1 MNEDNS
7 NNDWDIH
14 VKYWGTSGSISSPLK
29 PSCVTQK
36 VIDSICTL
44 IKGGHLKD
52 IDPSNLESSVAKMV
66 HDHLPFSSK
75 STFGGNTSCVEIN
88 TDDCLIIIDCGTG
101 IMNFG
106 NSLELKWSGIQ
117 KDERKGL
124 ILFSHMHYDH
134 LFGLPMCQ
142 SFYDANNSFD
152 LYGSEKVA
160 ANLIEFF
167 GQNSDMANS
176 LYPPILSK
184 IKAIKK
190 ITPLEEN
197 YPLVIGATTITHFAL
212 NHPGGANA
220 YKIECKG
227 KSYVYASDHE
237 QLTETDTGLANFAK
251 NADAIYMDGQYLLSE
266 YLGHSGIG
274 SGLPTKRIGWG
285 HSPMEWCLL
294 TAFAANAK
302 SLHLGHRDPNR
313 SDIETEN
320 ILAYLKGHAVEL
332 SKSNQQNCPEI
343 LFPHEEL
350 DFFI

>member
-29 PSCVTQK
+29 PSCVTEK
-36 VIDSICTL
+36 IIDSICTL
-44 IKGGHLKD
+44 FKIGRLKD

-66 HDHLPFSSK
+66 HDHLSFSSK

-88 TDDCLIIIDCGTG
+88 TDDCLIVIDCGTG

-106 NSLELKWSGIQ
+106 NSLELKWSAIQ

-142 SFYDANNSFD
+142 SFYDANTSFD

-190 ITPLEEN
+190 ITPFEEN
-197 YPLVIGATTITHFAL
+197 YPLVIGETTITHFTL
-212 NHPGGANA
+212 NMLICLCRRLHT
-220 YKIECKG
+220 
-227 KSYVYASDHE
+227 
-237 QLTETDTGLANFAK
+237 LLANT
-251 NADAIYMDGQYLLSE
+251 MR
-266 YLGHSGIG
+266 GI
-274 SGLPTKRIGWG
+274 
-285 HSPMEWCLL
+285 C
-294 TAFAANAK
+294 
-302 SLHLGHRDPNR
+302 
-313 SDIETEN
+313 N
-320 ILAYLKGHAVEL
+320 IVFMT
-332 SKSNQQNCPEI
+332 I
-343 LFPHEEL
+343 LNT
-350 DFFI
+350 I

>member
-1 MNEDNS
+1 
-7 NNDWDIH
+7 
-14 VKYWGTSGSISSPLK
+14 
-29 PSCVTQK
+29 
-36 VIDSICTL
+36 
-44 IKGGHLKD
+44 
-52 IDPSNLESSVAKMV
+52 
-66 HDHLPFSSK
+66 
-75 STFGGNTSCVEIN
+75 
-88 TDDCLIIIDCGTG
+88 
-101 IMNFG
+101 MNFG
-106 NSLELKWSGIQ
+106 NSLESKWNAIQ

-190 ITPLEEN
+190 ITPFEEN
-197 YPLVIGATTITHFAL
+197 SPLVIGATTITHFAL
-212 NHPGGANA
+212 NHPGGSNA

>member
-1 MNEDNS
+1 MNQKIADNHG
-7 NNDWDIH
+7 DIH

-52 IDPSNLESSVAKMV
+52 IDPSNLESSVAKLV
-66 HDHLPFSSK
+66 HNHLPFSSK

-88 TDDCLIIIDCGTG
+88 TEDCLIVIDCGTG
-101 IMNFG
+101 VINFG
-106 NSLELKWSGIQ
+106 INLESKWANLS
-117 KDERKGL
+117 KDKRKGL
-124 ILFSHMHYDH
+124 ILFSHIHYDH

-142 SFYDANNSFD
+142 SFYDTNNSFN
-152 LYGSEKVA
+152 LYGNKKVTE
-160 ANLIEFF
+160 NLIDFF
-167 GQNSDMANS
+167 DQSSDLVNS

-190 ITPLEEN
+190 IARLEEDP
-197 YPLVIGATTITHFAL
+197 PLVIGATKITHFAL

-220 YKIECKG
+220 YKIECNG

-237 QLTETDTGLANFAK
+237 QLTETDTGLANFSK
-251 NADAIYMDGQYLLSE
+251 NADAIYLDGQYLLSE

-274 SGLPTKRIGWG
+274 TSPPANRIGWG
-285 HSPMEWCLL
+285 HTPMEWCLL

-302 SLHLGHRDPNR
+302 SVHLGHRDPDR
-313 SDIETEN
+313 SDIDTEN
-320 ILAYLKGHAVEL
+320 ILRYLKGHALKL
-332 SKSNQQNCPEI
+332 SKINQQHCPEI